1 MQHFDVIGQGTI
13 PVILH
18 LPHNARY
25 LPEDF
30 DWGLDPESLE
40 KDIFRLV
47 DHHTLELFQPLIDA
61 GAFALH
67 NNLCRLYCDPE
78 RFADRE
84 VETMNDLGMG
94 VFYTHS
100 TDGQRFR
107 EDYPDPVYQ
116 RKIDAFYKPYHQRF
130 TELVEET
137 LSRFGRVFIVDG
149 HSYPKEVLPYE
160 QYPQAPRPEVDIGT
174 FTEPHLH
181 TSSEWIEH
189 SRACFENSGYSV
201 ALNSPFKGAIL
212 PVPFVGDPRVQTMML
227 EIRRDVYLS
236 TGSEYGTEISLNL
249 TGLKRFHEA
258 LKMWLAWSEIQDLS
272 TSELSSSP

>member
-18 LPHNARY
+18 LPHNALY

-100 TDGQRFR
+100 TDGQRFG
-107 EDYPDPVYQ
+107 EDDPDVVYQ
-116 RKIDAFYKPYHQRF
+116 RKIDVFYKPYHQRF
-130 TELVEET
+130 TNRGDTIQVC
-137 LSRFGRVFIVDG
+137 RVFIAMDIPI
-149 HSYPKEVLPYE
+149 PKRCCPMSNTSGPGLKWTL
-160 QYPQAPRPEVDIGT
+160 AISA
-174 FTEPHLH
+174 EPHLH
-181 TSSEWIEH
+181 TSSSGLH
-189 SRACFENSGYSV
+189 S
-201 ALNSPFKGAIL
+201 IL
-212 PVPFVGDPRVQTMML
+212 L
-227 EIRRDVYLS
+227 
-236 TGSEYGTEISLNL
+236 
-249 TGLKRFHEA
+249 
-258 LKMWLAWSEIQDLS
+258 
-272 TSELSSSP
+272 